1 MTAILQNKF
10 HLGLFF
16 SALILLTALFPSK
29 AFALDPQLLNVT
41 VTDGIGNTPLA
52 NQAVNVFQRQTDGS
66 LKGIRSATTDANG
79 RLSLD
84 LPGLGVDSVYV
95 LRTAMKHGNQLAYSS
110 DLNQTGSFA
119 FKAGNVRVK
128 ALNGQSGTV
137 LGDYRVNAYTR
148 MADGA
153 EVYVNNSG
161 TTTDAAGFA
170 DFDLPELGSG
180 KTYVFKAQNPFDS
193 SWKTS
198 PPVSQ
203 AGTINFVIGNQL
215 LNVTVTDG
223 IGNTPLANQAVNVF
237 QRQTDGSLKGI
248 RSATTDANGR
258 LSLDLPGLGVDSVY
272 VLRTQQLF
280 GSGTVFSD
288 DISQTGDMEFSVGN
302 VLVKVIDGAN
312 DQALAGQDIT
322 VMEELIDGSLSWFAR
337 VPTDQNGNI
346 PLHLPKLGQ
355 GRKYVLKAQTKLDNR
370 WVNSS
375 LIVNIGTFEF
385 TVGNKLLN
393 VQMQN
398 ALDAS
403 ALANIEVTAYE
414 RLPDQSL
421 RWFQRKTS
429 DAQGRLN
436 FDLTGLGSGSSYVL
450 RTNPYGT
457 TIETKDIDKTGPFQL
472 LAGSVAVKLHKA
484 KTGEVIPGQSL
495 KLYEKGPTG
504 SLIWRKSLLTD
515 TSGVVR
521 FDPTGLGDGRLFVV
535 IANNVFGNGKNHYS
549 PWFASKGW
557 IDFAVDPEDPDKL
570 DDKPPVFVSFIPA
583 NNANVASQGFQLQM
597 KITDNQQVAKVE
609 LTVNDPV
616 AGSFN
621 GAANLVKGDWYFT
634 VAKGMVT
641 AGQTVTVTAVAY
653 DKVGNLASLS
663 RQYRIIKDTKPPEIT
678 VSSHQTGDQIDEH
691 GFALFGSVSDDTEV
705 KTVLATVTDPIRGV
719 IEKNRK
725 LEIGA
730 SGHWGLAVSQ
740 LSRGHTVSVDLS
752 AEDWAGNHSEKK
764 LLLPVMTEPVSA
776 AQLLNRITFGAT
788 PELIKELRTL
798 GSEAFIQQQLQP
810 NLINDSVFEAYLT
823 GVLEPE
829 TNDMIK
835 LQNTQIARAGYS
847 KRQLLEVM
855 TWFWE
860 NHFNTDR
867 TKTAN
872 DFESA
877 ENNAFRTH
885 ALGRFRDLLDASA
898 KSPAMLLFLDNHQSQ
913 KLAPNENYARELM
926 ELHTLG
932 VDNGYTTKDI
942 AEVARVFTGWRVA
955 NRLFDFAPWRHD
967 DGEKIVLGHTISAGS
982 GVMGGEQVLD
992 LLASHPGTARH
1003 ICNKLLMLL
1012 VADQPTETSVTSCA
1026 NDFIAHTDEDN
1037 QIAQVLEGI
1046 LRSPAF
1052 SETNNFHNK
1061 VKIPLEFV
1069 SGLFRQLPVTVN
1081 YSNTRSLL
1089 RNLDMNLF
1097 YFSEPTGWPEQ
1108 ADRWVNSGQLTQ
1120 RWQFAGQTVMNKPSI
1135 YRNYWELPAQFFI
1148 DKGIETSDGVLAFLF
1163 ELTLSHDYTAIEY
1176 AAAQALLT
1184 ANNSENFDI
1193 HATDADV
1200 KLRKVIALLLNSPAY
1215 QLQ

>member
-1 MTAILQNKF
+1 MTPILRTKF
-10 HLGLFF
+10 NLGLFF
-16 SALILLTALFPSK
+16 TALLFLTILLPNK
-29 AFALDPQLLNVT
+29 AFAIDPQLLNVT
-41 VTDGIGNTPLA
+41 VTDGISNTPLA
-52 NQAVNVFQRQTDGS
+52 NQAIGILSREADGS
-66 LKGIRSATTDANG
+66 LKGIRTVNTDANG
-79 RLSLD
+79 QLTLD
-84 LPGLGVDSVYV
+84 LPGLGTDSVYV
-95 LRTAMKHGNQLAYSS
+95 LRTAMKYGSRLAYSS
-110 DLNQTGSFA
+110 DLNQTGNFA

-128 ALNGQSGTV
+128 ALNGQTGVV
-137 LGDYRVNAYTR
+137 LGEYQVNAYTR
-148 MADGA
+148 MADGT
-153 EVYVNNSG
+153 EVYLSNSS

-180 KTYVFKAQNPFDS
+180 KSYVFKAQNPFDS

-198 PPVSQ
+198 AVVTQ
-203 AGTINFVIGNQL
+203 AGLINFVVGNQL

-223 IGNTPLANQAVNVF
+223 ISNTLLANQAVNVF
-237 QRQTDGSLKGI
+237 QRQADGSLKGVL
-248 RSATTDANGR
+248 TVNTDANGQ
-258 LSLDLPGLGVDSVY
+258 LTLDLPGLGTDSVY

-280 GSGTVFSD
+280 GSGTVFSN
-288 DISQTGDMEFSVGN
+288 DINQTGNMEFKVGN
-302 VLVKVIDGAN
+302 LLVKVIDGAN
-312 DQALAGQDIT
+312 DQAIVGQDIT
-322 VMEELIDGSLSWFAR
+322 VMEELIDGSLLWFAR
-337 VPTDQNGNI
+337 VTTDQNGNI

-355 GRKYVLKAQTKLDNR
+355 GHKYVLKAQTKLDNR

-375 LIVNIGTFEF
+375 LIVNTGIFEF
-385 TVGNKLLN
+385 IVGNKLLN

-398 ALDAS
+398 ALDAN

-414 RLPDQSL
+414 RLPDQTL

-429 DAQGRLN
+429 DAQGRIN

-472 LAGSVAVKLHKA
+472 LAGNVAVKLHKA

-495 KLYEKGPTG
+495 ILYEKGPTG
-504 SLIWRKSLLTD
+504 NLIWRKSLLTD
-515 TSGVVR
+515 TAGVVR
-521 FDPTGLGDGRLFVV
+521 FDPIGLGDGRLFVV
-535 IANNVFGNGKNHYS
+535 KANNLFGNSKNHYS
-549 PWFASKGW
+549 PWFANKGW

-597 KITDNQQVAKVE
+597 KVTDNQQVVKVE
-609 LTVNDPV
+609 LTVSDPV
-616 AGSFN
+616 AGTFN
-621 GAANLVKGDWYFT
+621 AAANLVKGDWRFN
-634 VAKGMVT
+634 VAKEMVT
-641 AGQTVTVTAVAY
+641 AGQLVTVTAVAY
-653 DKVGNLASLS
+653 DKVGNHASLS
-663 RQYRIIKDTKPPEIT
+663 RQFKIIKDIKPPEIS

-691 GFALFGSVSDDTEV
+691 GFALFGSVSDDTAV
-705 KTVLATVTDPIRGV
+705 KTLLVTVTDPIRGV
-719 IEKNRK
+719 IEKNRE
-725 LEIGA
+725 LEVGVN
-730 SGHWGLAVSQ
+730 GHWGLAVSQ
-740 LSRGHTVSVDLS
+740 LSRGQSVSVDLS
-752 AEDWAGNHSEKK
+752 AEDWAGNHSEKQ
-764 LLLPVMTEPVSA
+764 LVLPVMTEPVSA
-776 AQLLNRITFGAT
+776 VQLLNRITFGAT
-788 PELIKELRTL
+788 PELIKELRSL
-798 GSEAFIQQQLQP
+798 GAEAFIQQQLQP
-810 NLINDSVFEAYLT
+810 NLINDSAFEAYLA

-835 LQNTQIARAGYS
+835 LQHTQIARANYS

-867 TKTAN
+867 SKTGN
-872 DFESA
+872 DFELA
-877 ENNAFRTH
+877 ENNAFRAH

-967 DGEKIVLGHTISAGS
+967 DGEKIVLGHTIPAGS
-982 GVMGGEQVLD
+982 GVEGGEQVLD

-1003 ICNKLLMLL
+1003 ICSKLLMLL
-1012 VADQPTETSVTSCA
+1012 VTDQPVETSVTSCA
-1026 NDFIAHTDEDN
+1026 NDFIAHADEDN

-1046 LRSPAF
+1046 LNSPAF
-1052 SETNNFHNK
+1052 SDSINFHNK

-1069 SGLFRQLPVTVN
+1069 SGLFRHLPVTVN
-1081 YSNTRSLL
+1081 YGNTRNLL
-1089 RNLDMNLF
+1089 KGLDMHLF

-1108 ADRWVNSGQLTQ
+1108 ADRWVSSGQLTQ
-1120 RWQFAGQTVMNKPSI
+1120 RWQFAGQAVTNIPSI

-1148 DKGIETSDGVLAFLF
+1148 DKGIETSEGVLAFLF
-1163 ELTLSHDYTAIEY
+1163 ELTLSHDYTAMEY

-1184 ANNSENFDI
+1184 TNNSENFDI
-1193 HATDADV
+1193 HAIDADA
-1200 KLRKVIALLLNSPAY
+1200 KLRKLIALILSSPAY